1 MGLTPKQIRVAQLL
15 SQGHSQEQAGKAVGA
30 SRRTVSR
37 WLQQEDFRN
46 LSYGLVGRSSQPP
59 PQQAPQRPPERSP
72 ERRRQSSALTP
83 QDLVEDALQ
92 AVRDILQNPESRS
105 CDRLKAAS
113 LIGDWAGLNQRK
125 PPMHEMEGLEAM
137 IRAGWVPDEVLD
149 ALIESSNEMGQRV
162 RDAFYNCFQNGNKK
176 SLSQDSNPE
185 KGTVDVGI
193 DDDDDD
199 EI

>member
-1 MGLTPKQIRVAQLL
+1 
-15 SQGHSQEQAGKAVGA
+15 
-30 SRRTVSR
+30 
-37 WLQQEDFRN
+37 
-46 LSYGLVGRSSQPP
+46 
-59 PQQAPQRPPERSP
+59 
-72 ERRRQSSALTP
+72 
-83 QDLVEDALQ
+83 VEDALQ